1 MHKLK
6 RSESPTCLA
15 KYRHG
20 LNNWS
25 DITTEDRSEIW
36 ESLDVMQQ
44 KRCAYC
50 EIGIK
55 TEAKENNAHIEHLR
69 QRSRY
74 PQATFEWENIFASCN
89 RQDSCGKYKDSL
101 PPYNHADVIKMDIED
116 PEDFFLF
123 GYDGTISI
131 RPNLSDQEK
140 HRAKE
145 TLRIFNL
152 DAKHGPLRHMRQAAV
167 LGYYQTAEDLAEMVN
182 EFAEEEWYPLFQ
194 EELEAIKELPFA
206 TAIKHVLMP

>member
-6 RSESPTCLA
+6 RPKPPACLA

-25 DITTEDRSEIW
+25 DITTADRAKIW
-36 ESLDVMQQ
+36 ESLDIMQQ

-50 EIGIK
+50 ENRIK
-55 TEAKENNAHIEHLR
+55 TEPKDNNAHIEHFR

-74 PQATFEWENIFASCN
+74 PQGTFEWEKIFASCN
-89 RQDSCGKYKDSL
+89 RQESCGKYKDSL
-101 PPYNHADVIKMDIED
+101 PHYNHADVIKMDVED

-131 RPNLSDQEK
+131 RPNLSAQEK

-152 DAKHGPLRHMRQAAV
+152 DAKHGPLRQMRQAAV
-167 LGYYQTAEDLAEMVN
+167 QGYYQTAEELAEMAK
-182 EFAEEEWYPLFQ
+182 EFPEEEWYPLLE
-194 EELEAIKELPFA
+194 EELEAINELPFA